1 MRVEKVGLI
10 NGVVPINCC
19 RGGMGSCLGCGDVT
33 LCCGVAQTL
42 MVQHVSF
49 EVDFASVLFDVC

>member
-1 MRVEKVGLI
+1 MELFQLI
-10 NGVVPINCC
+10 VAG
-19 RGGMGSCLGCGDVT
+19 GGMGSCLGCGDVT